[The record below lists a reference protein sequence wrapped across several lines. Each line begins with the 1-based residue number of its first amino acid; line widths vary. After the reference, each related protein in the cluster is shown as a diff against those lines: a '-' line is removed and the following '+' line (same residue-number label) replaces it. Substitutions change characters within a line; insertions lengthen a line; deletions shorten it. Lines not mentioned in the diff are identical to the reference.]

1 MASSATVLQ
10 PSDYDTLH
18 TLFES
23 LKDDMINKKT
33 AFLTS
38 IGVIHEGWTYTQYD
52 RGTQIG
58 EFSERYPSEI
68 DNPLYKEAIAAE
80 ELYNSYI
87 SGEIIP
93 EGFTEEQIH
102 LYHKEKARR
111 RRDRF
116 RKECIEMRSGDGV
129 GSAQWNYEC
138 KLAEMYEHHLG
149 LPTYRLPRPPPR
161 RGGRRNYKNT
171 IKNKIRRVKSY
182 KRTRK
187 SRNV

>member
-23 LKDDMINKKT
+23 LKDDMINKRT

-52 RGTQIG
+52 RSGQEA
-58 EFSERYPSEI
+58 EFSRRYPSEI

-80 ELYNSYI
+80 ELYNSYT

-93 EGFTEEQIH
+93 EGFTEKQIN
-102 LYHKEKARR
+102 LYHREKRR
-111 RRDRF
+111 RIRNRLQKEYKEINNSFPSHRDPWF
-116 RKECIEMRSGDGV
+116 YY
-129 GSAQWNYEC
+129 N
-138 KLAEMYEHHLG
+138 LAHSRG
-149 LPTYRLPRPPPR
+149 LPTPQPR

>member
-10 PSDYDTLH
+10 SSDYDTIH

-38 IGVIHEGWTYTQYD
+38 IGVIYEGWTYTQYE
-52 RGTQIG
+52 RSGHMRI
-58 EFSERYPSEI
+58 FSKRYPLEI

-87 SGEIIP
+87 FGEIIP
-93 EGFTEEQIH
+93 EGFTEEHIK
-102 LYHKEKARR
+102 LYYAENRR
-111 RRDRF
+111 RKRIRNQEENAKIQRTAWAGFPQARWQYDKRH
-116 RKECIEMRSGDGV
+116 SG
-129 GSAQWNYEC
+129 
-138 KLAEMYEHHLG
+138 
-149 LPTYRLPRPPPR
+149 
-161 RGGRRNYKNT
+161 GGRRNYKNT
-171 IKNKIRRVKSY
+171 IKTKIRRVKSH